1 MKKIIFVALAL
12 VFAAPVMAGQP
23 WTYAQVGY
31 VEFDSNLATD
41 CSECNGEERNRG
53 YDVRGSVGFLE
64 NWHAQA
70 AYTKLKGEP
79 GNAFDYRQSK
89 GYMVRAGLHQGL
101 TDATDLV
108 FDLAYNKRKASGSQE
123 CGGDCSSGDDGETSW
138 FTVRLGPQTL
148 IGEKFGLGAFVSYA
162 RGKEK
167 NDDGD
172 KFSDMSFSATA
183 DYYFTPA
190 LSLGAEFNLQDG
202 DMGDQ
207 PEGDSLLI
215 NVRYSFTDRW

>member
-1 MKKIIFVALAL
+1 MKKFIFVALAL

-31 VEFDSNLATD
+31 VEFDSDLNTD
-41 CSECNGEERNRG
+41 CSGCDDVRNTG
-53 YDVRGSVGFLE
+53 YDVRGSIGFLE

-79 GNAFDYRQSK
+79 SENFDYADSK
-89 GYMVRAGLHQGL
+89 GYMLRAGLHQGL
-101 TDATDLV
+101 TEATDLV
-108 FDLAYNKRKASGSQE
+108 LDLAYNKRKATGSTS
-123 CGGDCSSGDDGETSW
+123 CDDCDDGETSW

-148 IGEKFGLGAFVSYA
+148 VGEKLGLGAFVSYA

-167 NDDGD
+167 NSDDRD
-172 KFSDMSFSATA
+172 KFSDMSFSMTA